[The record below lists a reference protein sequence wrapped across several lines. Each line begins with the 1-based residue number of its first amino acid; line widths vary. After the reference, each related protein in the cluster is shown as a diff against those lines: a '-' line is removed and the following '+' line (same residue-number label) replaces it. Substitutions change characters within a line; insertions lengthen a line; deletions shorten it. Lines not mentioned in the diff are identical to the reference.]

1 MCWILDTY
9 YVIIFLRQVAE
20 YNIKSLACNASLH
33 FKSQTMKE
41 NPNHIFNT
49 YYHILKNLNTQ
60 SVKKKTLL
68 HIR

>member
-41 NPNHIFNT
+41 KSQSHFQ
-49 YYHILKNLNTQ
+49 YLYHILKNLNTQ